1 MSSGAENSHGGGLK
15 LIIRKIKL
23 CSYKLFNWTYNMK
36 IHYEQSHNHI
46 TVPKNIGDEER
57 VECSENVLILI

>member
-1 MSSGAENSHGGGLK
+1 
-15 LIIRKIKL
+15 
-23 CSYKLFNWTYNMK
+23 MK

-46 TVPKNIGDEER
+46 AVPKNIGDEER